1 MAVVVSAVMIAI
13 SALAVVHVPMSA
25 ASSACVHDGR
35 AVASC
40 FGGGRDGVNSTD
52 ATAALQ
58 AALSSHASS
67 LLIDDIGRPWIVGP
81 LFLSNATNMVVELQP
96 AVHILARQNFFHGT
110 HDSLLRISQAQN
122 LTINGNG
129 ALLQMRRDDYAQ
141 PSRGT
146 CPSCGNYSKAEWRSG
161 IWHEHSNGVTLRG
174 LTVVESG
181 GDGVY
186 IADVNNTHIVDCV
199 FDRNYRQGMSVIAA
213 VNLTVERTVFS
224 NTAGTA
230 PAAGVDRECTK

>member
-1 MAVVVSAVMIAI
+1 M
-13 SALAVVHVPMSA
+13 LHVPTSA
-25 ASSACVHDGR
+25 AHPSGLVVLSPSSPCVHDGK

-40 FGGGRDGVNSTD
+40 FGGGQRGVNSTD
-52 ATAALQ
+52 ATVALQ
-58 AALSSHASS
+58 TALSSNASS
-67 LLIDDIGRPWIVGP
+67 LLIDDIGRPWVVGP
-81 LFLSNATNMVVELQP
+81 LFLSNVTNMVVEFQP
-96 AVHILARQNFFHGT
+96 AVHILARQNLFHGK

-141 PSRGT
+141 PARGT
-146 CPSCGNYSKAEWRSG
+146 CPSCSNYSKAEWRSG
-161 IWHEHSNGVTLRG
+161 IWLEHSDGVTLRG

-186 IADVNNTHIVDCV
+186 IAGGNNTYIVDCV

-230 PAAGVDRECTK
+230 PAAGVDREYTKQSSP